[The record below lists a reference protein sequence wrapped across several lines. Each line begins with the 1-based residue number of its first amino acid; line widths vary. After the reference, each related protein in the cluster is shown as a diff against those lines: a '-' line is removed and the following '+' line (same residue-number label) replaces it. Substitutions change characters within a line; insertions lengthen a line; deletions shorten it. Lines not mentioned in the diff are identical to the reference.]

1 MKEPVASFN
10 FNRNV
15 HTQKNNTMHFQK
27 SGQTEDSASP
37 QRNTESQVLY
47 KNQAT
52 EILQISQQ

>member
-37 QRNTESQVLY
+37 QRNTES
-47 KNQAT
+47 
-52 EILQISQQ
+52 